1 MLTHLG
7 HSKGQNLIVWTDN
20 TTSEATIR
28 KRKSRDRG
36 VNEEWK
42 RIQGLLIDLQID
54 ITTKRVTSEENR
66 ADDLSRGV
74 TLGQDERDRLK
85 IILPNDLT
93 SVLESTDAERICI

>member
-54 ITTKRVTSEENR
+54 ITPKRVTSEENR